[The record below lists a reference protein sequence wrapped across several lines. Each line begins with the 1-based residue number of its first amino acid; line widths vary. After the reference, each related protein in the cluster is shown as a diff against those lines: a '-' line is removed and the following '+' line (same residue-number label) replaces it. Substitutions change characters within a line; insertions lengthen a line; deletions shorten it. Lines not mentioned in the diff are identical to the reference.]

1 MSQKDN
7 QFFIRLA
14 KIKNNRL
21 LSRVQMIAN
30 IFHPANVKVTKEQ
43 IKEKL
48 RTQFKKQHISVFG
61 MKKLYG
67 GGRTK
72 CFVLIYDSEDAM
84 KKIEPQSRLNRMEME
99 KLPPKERK
107 AQKKKEGRKVLKVKK
122 HQGQRKRA
130 TKRRQELNLARKQ
143 NKKKN

>member
-1 MSQKDN
+1 
-7 QFFIRLA
+7 
-14 KIKNNRL
+14 
-21 LSRVQMIAN
+21 
-30 IFHPANVKVTKEQ
+30 
-43 IKEKL
+43 
-48 RTQFKKQHISVFG
+48 

-84 KKIEPQSRLNRMEME
+84 NKIEPQSRLNRMEME

-107 AQKKKEGRKVLKVKK
+107 AQEKKEGRKVLKVKK

>member
-1 MSQKDN
+1 MSQKDQ

-48 RTQFKKQHISVFG
+48 RAQFKKQHISVFG

-107 AQKKKEGRKVLKVKK
+107 AQKKKEGRKVLKVKNRYFK
-122 HQGQRKRA
+122 AK
-130 TKRRQELNLARKQ
+130 
-143 NKKKN
+143 

>member
-1 MSQKDN
+1 MN
-7 QFFIRLA
+7 
-14 KIKNNRL
+14 
-21 LSRVQMIAN
+21 V
-30 IFHPANVKVTKEQ
+30 FHAPNVKVTKED

-48 RTQFKKQHISVFG
+48 KSQFKKQHVSVFG
-61 MKKLYG
+61 MTKLYG

-143 NKKKN
+143 NKRKSLRG

>member
-1 MSQKDN
+1 MSQKDA

-48 RTQFKKQHISVFG
+48 RAQFKKQHISVFG

-72 CFVLIYDSEDAM
+72 CFALIYDSEDAM
-84 KKIEPQSRLNRMEME
+84 KKIEPPSRLKRVELE

-107 AQKKKEGRKVLKVKK
+107 PKGKKEGRKVLKVKK

>member
-1 MSQKDN
+1 MSQKDA

-48 RTQFKKQHISVFG
+48 RAQFKKQHISVFG

-122 HQGQRKRA
+122 YKVQRKRNS
-130 TKRRQELNLARKQ
+130 KRIQEFILAIKQ
-143 NKKKN
+143 KKKKN

>member
-1 MSQKDN
+1 MSQKDQ

-48 RTQFKKQHISVFG
+48 RAQFKKQHISVFG

-99 KLPPKERK
+99 KLPPKER
-107 AQKKKEGRKVLKVKK
+107 
-122 HQGQRKRA
+122 
-130 TKRRQELNLARKQ
+130 
-143 NKKKN
+143 